1 MDMEAEKV
9 DLPRTIQIQIQNQN
23 QAHPKNT
30 QPGPDGVADNPS
42 VKSPARNPAKDEKV
56 SHLSP
61 TPISDKCSNDFQKIV
76 VSGNEVCD
84 ESSIVG
90 LTKQTPFKAHELTSP
105 LKQLN
110 QPPSNNEF
118 TTIPL
123 SPRKGNWKRIARAQ
137 GKQTNTSNSNPVSQN
152 VMGLTGSKRV
162 GKLVFSEEE
171 NECKPSK
178 KLRDSHQSNTY
189 DTTKRSA
196 VAAKQHHREP

>member
-1 MDMEAEKV
+1 MP
-9 DLPRTIQIQIQNQN
+9 L
-23 QAHPKNT
+23 
-30 QPGPDGVADNPS
+30 
-42 VKSPARNPAKDEKV
+42 
-56 SHLSP
+56 
-61 TPISDKCSNDFQKIV
+61 SDKCSSEPQKVFV
-76 VSGNEVCD
+76 VGNEVCD

-90 LTKQTPFKAHELTSP
+90 LPKQTPFEAHELTSP

-110 QPPSNNEF
+110 EPPINNET

-137 GKQTNTSNSNPVSQN
+137 GKQTHTSNSNPNSQI

-178 KLRDSHQSNTY
+178 KFRDSHQSNTY
-189 DTTKRSA
+189 DTIERSA
-196 VAAKQHHREP
+196 VVAKQHRQEP